1 MAAANG
7 WRFCKRTEEKHL
19 DAGRPPEHWRK
30 VAQPLKAQGPLLPPA
45 CSRPHSDPGGSAALQ
60 TAGHQTSMAPIAAE
74 LQICRF
80 IIIFSDNFFFNYDE
94 GILLY
99 ANDDRS
105 IQVPQI
111 TLQFFQQKE
120 QYPIAWD

>member
-1 MAAANG
+1 M
-7 WRFCKRTEEKHL
+7 
-19 DAGRPPEHWRK
+19 
-30 VAQPLKAQGPLLPPA
+30 AQPLKAQGPLLPPA

-80 IIIFSDNFFFNYDE
+80 IIIFSDIFFFFNYDE

-99 ANDDRS
+99 ANDDHS

-120 QYPIAWD
+120 QYPIA

>member
-80 IIIFSDNFFFNYDE
+80 IIIFSDNFFFLIMMKVSCFMLMMTAAFKY
-94 GILLY
+94 L
-99 ANDDRS
+99 R
-105 IQVPQI
+105 
-111 TLQFFQQKE
+111 LQFFQQKE
-120 QYPIAWD
+120 QYLIAWD